1 MVHQMGMQGCALLIV
16 MACRHDM
23 GVRDIKETERFIC
36 YVLDN
41 ASTLAEQAPTGD
53 GKIRVLFDLSRKL
66 ILFCFKTLIKLC
78 CIAALT
84 DIEIFSHQI

>member
-1 MVHQMGMQGCALLIV
+1 MVGLMGVQGCALLIV

-41 ASTLAEQAPTGD
+41 ASALAEQAPSGE

-66 ILFCFKTLIKLC
+66 ITVCFQMLAKLIV
-78 CIAALT
+78 
-84 DIEIFSHQI
+84 